1 MGQGTQFH
9 IKEREREKGREG
21 CRAEGRERRREW
33 EKKKGK
39 LTKHKLKLGQP
50 STKATELPGSAAV
63 SLGLVPAP

>member
-33 EKKKGK
+33 EKKEGETNK
-39 LTKHKLKLGQP
+39 TQ
-50 STKATELPGSAAV
+50 TTNATELPGSAAV
-63 SLGLVPAP
+63 SLGLTPAP